1 MRSYNR
7 RLLLFG
13 ILATTVSAALVVLA
27 IGVVRDPRPSTAA
40 ARVTTTVPD
49 EPEPIETAHSRELTK
64 VLDGSTIVPNSI
76 KLDTPFRWQ
85 PDSLHGVDYGET
97 YSAEGTVVDAR
108 GYWRAGVSASVAR
121 VDRKKLHE
129 LLQRSGDGLDGFE
142 MGSCAPPEQ
151 AQPGAT
157 CVTRLLPDGTKASV
171 TLSDGRR
178 AASLRAVRPDGTE
191 IQVGFRGMS
200 GAHSEGDYTFDVD
213 TVFRFAELPG
223 LRM

>member
-1 MRSYNR
+1 MRSYSR

-13 ILATTVSAALVVLA
+13 ILATAVSVALVFLA

-76 KLDTPFRWQ
+76 KLDTPFRWR
-85 PDSLHGVDYGET
+85 PDRLRGVDYGET
-97 YSAEGTVVDAR
+97 YSAQGTVVDAR

-129 LLQRSGDGLDGFE
+129 LLQRFGDGLDGLE

-151 AQPGAT
+151 ARPGAT
-157 CVTRLLPDGTKASV
+157 CVPRLLPDGTKASV

-178 AASLRAVRPDGTE
+178 SAELNAVRPDGSE
-191 IQVGFRGMS
+191 IHVVFRGVS
-200 GAHSEGDYTFDVD
+200 GAQSDDDYTFDVD
-213 TVFRFAELPG
+213 TMFRFADLPG
-223 LRM
+223 LHM